1 MTPDKPAGEMPDVI
15 KFLLGEGTLDGFT
28 FGQFPDNGE
37 KYKRRYWWRKALRD
51 AWGIRADKPDAAA
64 AREAL
69 EDFNDK
75 LFVSS
80 ISPAYAH
87 AKGIKADTAAFILSI
102 MQREAGV

>member
-1 MTPDKPAGEMPDVI
+1 MNTDKPAGEMPDVI

-64 AREAL
+64 AREML
-69 EDFNDK
+69 DTMPN
-75 LFVSS
+75 LFGD
-80 ISPAYAH
+80 ITQKPQPEL
-87 AKGIKADTAAFILSI
+87 AKWYDRNFQAIKRIL
-102 MQREAGV
+102 QREAGL